1 MAGRTQKKFYRPGTY
16 STKGTKLA
24 LKTRPIVNDIIFNT
38 QDPISS
44 FQAYLS
50 TIKCIINDYERLVN
64 IPGIRDA
71 VPGLALVSEDR
82 IARCGLLLD
91 FLVQSPTEI
100 TLKSQMVDDEL
111 LATVEAIYNDR
122 DE

>member
-71 VPGLALVSEDR
+71 VPGLAQVSEDK

>member
-1 MAGRTQKKFYRPGTY
+1 MAKRTQKKFYKPGTFNA
-16 STKGTKLA
+16 KGTKIS

-50 TIKCIINDYERLVN
+50 TIKCIIDDYDRLIN
-64 IPGIRDA
+64 
-71 VPGLALVSEDR
+71 VPGMRQVMQGLADIPAER
-82 IARCGLLLD
+82 IARCKLLID
-91 FLVQSPTEI
+91 YLVQSPTEI
-100 TLKSQMVDDEL
+100 TLKSQEVDDEL
-111 LATVEAIYNDR
+111 IATVEAIYNDR